1 MNSITV
7 NGRRYTEMCFVRGVT
22 VLTDDDLGTMTDE
35 ELIDLMTQ
43 LKDFRFTETYHPDIH
58 AENIRLVWNNE
69 TDALYV
75 EAQEELCD

>member
-22 VLTDDDLGTMTDE
+22 VLTDDDLAAITDE
-35 ELIDLMTQ
+35 ELVALMAQ
-43 LKDFRFTETYHPDIH
+43 LKDFRFTETYHPDIP
-58 AENIRLVWNNE
+58 AENIRLVWNTE
-69 TDALYV
+69 IDALYV